1 MQSERTSGRRSGTE
15 AGSSSSRPRDDRSG
29 IQKEIA
35 RAVSAVAGS
44 GRDAAAHGGDVSRT
58 KSRDTEGRQSR
69 QDRNPRSAQS
79 SGSQKADSRQNQAVS
94 GRKSPSDTRTSGSR
108 PAKAFLGQTD
118 DRRERSIIEDAERAA
133 RNAVQPHLRKGPNQ
147 GGSRNA
153 RPSKIV
159 VEAKNGRGGR
169 VKQYIDPDRFV
180 REAVVVEQEDY
191 IPQNRFE
198 DFKVH
203 KRIIANLI
211 AKGYETPTPIQDQT
225 IQLVLDGKDV
235 VGIANTGTG
244 KTAAFSVPLIHDL
257 ITNMDNRLLI
267 MAPTRELA
275 QQIVEEMLSFSKGCG
290 FKIALII
297 GGASMNM
304 QEKALKQFPRIVV
317 GTPGRIKDH
326 IGQGTL
332 DLSRFNRVVLDE
344 VDRML
349 DMGFIKDITSILSK
363 VNPKR
368 QSLFFSATMEP
379 EIEGLIGRFSRNPV
393 TVSTRTGVTA
403 DSVNQ
408 NVIWYRDKDD
418 KIEKLH
424 ELLIS
429 GDRGKTII
437 FDDTKRL
444 VEKLGK
450 ELAARGFNVDRIHG
464 DKSQAQ
470 RSRAITRL
478 KSGEIDILV
487 ATDVAA
493 RGIDVSDVTHVINFS
508 QPNTYDDYVHRIGR
522 TGRAGKTGQAWT
534 FVQKP

>member
-1 MQSERTSGRRSGTE
+1 MQSERISGRRSGTD
-15 AGSSSSRPRDDRSG
+15 AGLREIRSREDRSS

-44 GRDAAAHGGDVSRT
+44 GREAAAQNGAT
-58 KSRDTEGRQSR
+58 PKKSRGSESPVAR
-69 QDRNPRSAQS
+69 QDRNPRNARS
-79 SGSQKADSRQNQAVS
+79 SDTAKDYRRPNQAAPEM
-94 GRKSPSDTRTSGSR
+94 KPSARPETSRSR
-108 PAKAFLGQTD
+108 PARTFNEQAD
-118 DRRERSIIEDAERAA
+118 DRSERSVIEDAERAA
-133 RNAVQPHLRKGPNQ
+133 RNAVQPHLRRGSKQ
-147 GGSRNA
+147 GGPQRSA

-180 REAVVVEQEDY
+180 RDAVIVEQEEY
-191 IPQNRFE
+191 VPQNRFE

-203 KRIIANLI
+203 KRIIANLV
-211 AKGYETPTPIQDQT
+211 AKGYVSPTPIQDQT

-244 KTAAFSVPLIHDL
+244 KTAAFSVPIIHDL
-257 ITNMDNRLLI
+257 ITNMDNRLLV

-290 FKIALII
+290 FKIALVI
-297 GGASMNM
+297 GGASMNV

-379 EIEGLIGRFSRNPV
+379 EIETLIKRFSRDPV

-418 KIEKLH
+418 KLEKLH
-424 ELLIS
+424 DLLIS

-444 VEKLGK
+444 VERLGK

-493 RGIDVSDVTHVINFS
+493 RGIDVSDVTHVINYS